1 MIGEYMKNKILNII
15 KIAVIIELLVVL
27 LNFNLTTIFLS
38 LFTLFLLFLTDYIK
52 KKLEIPYKLQ
62 LLIYIFIIGTEVLGE
77 IHNLYNKVWYY
88 DDIMHTLS
96 SFIVAA
102 LSIYILNKITK
113 DNNKKLVV
121 VFSFILPMA
130 VAAIWEITEFTIDN
144 VFNKDMQKDTIVNN
158 ITSTLFSPDK
168 NKAVKKEINSLYINN
183 IDFIQEYG
191 GYIDIG
197 LYDTME
203 DMICALLG
211 ALLFIIK
218 KLAEP

>member
-15 KIAVIIELLVVL
+15 KIAVIIELLVAL

-38 LFTLFLLFLTDYIK
+38 LFTLSLLFLADYIK

-121 VFSFILPMA
+121 VFSLLLSMA

-144 VFNKDMQKDTIVNN
+144 VFNKDMQKDTVVNN
-158 ITSTLFSPDK
+158 ITSTLFSQDK

>member
-1 MIGEYMKNKILNII
+1 MKNKILNII
-15 KIAVIIELLVVL
+15 KIAVIIELLVAL

-88 DDIMHTLS
+88 DDIMHTLN
-96 SFIVAA
+96 SFIVAS

-144 VFNKDMQKDTIVNN
+144 VFNKDMQKDTIVTS
-158 ITSTLFSPDK
+158 ITSTLFSQDK

-203 DMICALLG
+203 DMLCALLG

>member
-1 MIGEYMKNKILNII
+1 M
-15 KIAVIIELLVVL
+15 
-27 LNFNLTTIFLS
+27 S
-38 LFTLFLLFLTDYIK
+38 LLFLTDYIK
-52 KKLEIPYKLQ
+52 KKLEFPYKLQ

-121 VFSFILPMA
+121 VFSLLLSMA

-144 VFNKDMQKDTIVNN
+144 VFNKDMQKDTVINN
-158 ITSTLFSPDK
+158 ITSTLFSQDK
-168 NKAVKKEINSLYINN
+168 NKAIKKEINSLYINN

>member
-1 MIGEYMKNKILNII
+1 
-15 KIAVIIELLVVL
+15 
-27 LNFNLTTIFLS
+27 
-38 LFTLFLLFLTDYIK
+38 
-52 KKLEIPYKLQ
+52 
-62 LLIYIFIIGTEVLGE
+62 
-77 IHNLYNKVWYY
+77 
-88 DDIMHTLS
+88 MHTLS

-144 VFNKDMQKDTIVNN
+144 VFNKDMQKDTVVNN
-158 ITSTLFSPDK
+158 ITSTLFSQDK

>member
-1 MIGEYMKNKILNII
+1 MKNKILNII
-15 KIAVIIELLVVL
+15 KIAVIIELLVAL

-38 LFTLFLLFLTDYIK
+38 LFTLSLLFLTDYIK
-52 KKLEIPYKLQ
+52 KKLEFPYKLQ

-121 VFSFILPMA
+121 VVEYVETVEMWKL
-130 VAAIWEITEFTIDN
+130 VRN
-144 VFNKDMQKDTIVNN
+144 CL
-158 ITSTLFSPDK
+158 LFSPHCSFWE
-168 NKAVKKEINSLYINN
+168 NVKKWNVLVSFWKVESVWSGKEKFEHTISRADGYLYEAKERGK
-183 IDFIQEYG
+183 DQYVG
-191 GYIDIG
+191 
-197 LYDTME
+197 
-203 DMICALLG
+203 DM
-211 ALLFIIK
+211 
-218 KLAEP
+218 

>member
-1 MIGEYMKNKILNII
+1 MKNKILNII
-15 KIAVIIELLVVL
+15 KIAVIIELVIAL

-62 LLIYIFIIGTEVLGE
+62 LLIYLFIIGTEVLGE

-96 SFIVAA
+96 SFIVAS

-130 VAAIWEITEFTIDN
+130 VAAIWEIDN
-144 VFNKDMQKDTIVNN
+144 VFNKDMQKDTVVNN
-158 ITSTLFSPDK
+158 ITSTLFSQDK

>member
-1 MIGEYMKNKILNII
+1 MKNKILNII
-15 KIAVIIELLVVL
+15 KIAVIIELLVAL

-38 LFTLFLLFLTDYIK
+38 LFTLSLLFLTDYK
-52 KKLEIPYKLQ
+52 KKLEFPYKLQ

-130 VAAIWEITEFTIDN
+130 VAALWEITEFTIDN
-144 VFNKDMQKDTIVNN
+144 VFNKDMQKDTIITS
-158 ITSTLFSPDK
+158 ITSTLFSQDK

-203 DMICALLG
+203 DMLCALLG